1 MSILRVYTDM
11 DVTNLLFTTDSKE
24 KIAKHLADAGVRY
37 EQWSTDADLQP
48 GASHEDVIAAYQADI
63 DRLIEELS
71 LERLR

>member
-37 EQWSTDADLQP
+37 
-48 GASHEDVIAAYQADI
+48 
-63 DRLIEELS
+63 
-71 LERLR
+71 